1 MAIEEYGKSL
11 LADVRKRKDD
21 EAKKARK
28 REEKNA
34 LTAFAIKGA
43 VSIGNSMLKDKA
55 NVFLESEQFMRE
67 NMEFKKGYNISN
79 DVLTQEKLARDN
91 KLGYDAYW
99 SNVAPEATVS
109 EAMAQK
115 HGEAKKYSA
124 GDWKEHRSTLM
135 KEIGAEARKQHELGL
150 GDAQAF
156 INSTGSEGSDFYSN
170 YAKKSRPTSIK
181 DLIVNKTKSIFGGQD
196 LNAASR
202 EIKRKEYLG
211 KAQALIAYD
220 DAYEKSGNSRMSS
233 YFAEVTDA
241 LGAAAPVVKEEFM
254 DMGTKDGFGNA
265 VGKEKVFEAT
275 YWDGSV
281 RYLNANG
288 DSMTKRTLDLT
299 KQLTTFVGRNSGT
312 GAAATAVQGVG
323 AEVLTAYQTPEEKEF
338 LEDRIETSGK
348 GLSGPPKQKVMEQT
362 TRNIQANIAGLKII
376 FTDTYGLSEQA
387 ASKLAVVMYKNNLER
402 IEENRESSVIGVNV
416 YNHGNVLGVGL
427 SMAKQQST
435 TGRPRDFRDD
445 RVAQVFNSSKSKKLM
460 FDDYLELTPRGLESY
475 DAEVEASGNPEVK
488 KAHERTKGF
497 VAIAKANPQLKTL
510 PEIEAKYYKDL
521 AELPSAGTAIVP
533 PVIGTSA
540 PVVPEIVP
548 LSKLIKPTAAPSS
561 RGSSYLNPV
570 SGRRT
575 RQQAPTQIS
584 AYNKLLA
591 LQAVAQKK
599 KARADESTAAL
610 QPQFK
615 NQIGTPQK
623 ASIKAITELEKAY
636 EDYITTYGE

>member
-109 EAMAQK
+109 EAMTQK

-150 GDAQAF
+150 KDAQAF
-156 INSTGSEGSDFYSN
+156 INSTGSEGSEFYSN
-170 YAKKSRPTSIK
+170 YAKKSRPSSIK

-233 YFAEVTDA
+233 YFAEVTDD
-241 LGAAAPVVKEEFM
+241 LGAAAPIVKEKFM
-254 DMGTKDGFGNA
+254 DLGSVDGFGNPI
-265 VGKEKVFEAT
+265 GQEKVCLAI
-275 YWDGSV
+275 YWDTSE
-281 RYLNANG
+281 RYLNENG
-288 DSMTKRTLDLT
+288 DSMTKRTLDLA
-299 KQLTTFVGRNSGT
+299 KQLTTFVGNNSGT

-323 AEVLTAYQTPEEKEF
+323 AEVLTAYQTHEEKEF
-338 LEDRIETSGK
+338 LEERIEASGK

-376 FTDTYGLSEQA
+376 FTDTHGLSEQA

-427 SMAKQQST
+427 AMAEQQSNPK
-435 TGRPRDFRDD
+435 RPRDFRDD
-445 RVAQVFNSSKSKKLM
+445 KVAKVFNSSKSKKSM

-475 DAEVEASGNPEVK
+475 DAEVKASGNPEVK

-497 VAIAKANPQLKTL
+497 VAVAKANPKLKTL

-521 AELPSAGTAIVP
+521 AELPSAGTAIAP

-561 RGSSYLNPV
+561 RGSSYLNPI

-575 RQQAPTQIS
+575 RQQAPTQIN

-636 EDYITTYGE
+636 EDYITKYGE

>member
-21 EAKKARK
+21 EARKARK

-109 EAMAQK
+109 EAMTQK

-156 INSTGSEGSDFYSN
+156 INSTGSEGSDFYSS

-233 YFAEVTDA
+233 YFAEVTDS

-254 DMGTKDGFGNA
+254 DMGTVDGFGNA
-265 VGKEKVFEAT
+265 VGKEKVFLAT
-275 YWDGSV
+275 YWDGSE

-323 AEVLTAYQTPEEKEF
+323 AEVLTAYQTDEEKEF
-338 LEDRIETSGK
+338 LEDRIETSSK

-387 ASKLAVVMYKNNLER
+387 ASRLAVVMYKSNLER
-402 IEENRESSVIGVNV
+402 IEENRDSSVIGVNV

-427 SMAKQQST
+427 SMAKQQSNPK
-435 TGRPRDFRDD
+435 RPRDFRDD
-445 RVAQVFNSSKSKKLM
+445 RVGQVFNSSRAKKLM

-475 DAEVEASGNPEVK
+475 DAEVKASGNPEVE

-497 VAIAKANPQLKTL
+497 VAVAKANPQLKTL

-521 AELPSAGTAIVP
+521 AELPSAGTTIVP

-570 SGRRT
+570 SGRRA
-575 RQQAPTQIS
+575 RQQAPTQLN

-610 QPQFK
+610 KPQFK

-636 EDYITTYGE
+636 EDYITKYGE

>member
-21 EAKKARK
+21 EARKARK

-109 EAMAQK
+109 EAMTQK

-156 INSTGSEGSDFYSN
+156 INSTGSEGSEFYSN
-170 YAKKSRPTSIK
+170 YAKKSRPSSIK

-233 YFAEVTDA
+233 YFAEVTDS

-323 AEVLTAYQTPEEKEF
+323 AEVLTAYQTNEEKEF

-348 GLSGPPKQKVMEQT
+348 GLSGVPRTKAKEQT

-387 ASKLAVVMYKNNLER
+387 ASRLAVVMYKSNLER
-402 IEENRESSVIGVNV
+402 IEENRDSSVIGVNV

-427 SMAKQQST
+427 SMAKQQSNPK
-435 TGRPRDFRDD
+435 RPRDFRDD
-445 RVAQVFNSSKSKKLM
+445 RVAKVFNSSRAKKLM

-475 DAEVEASGNPEVK
+475 DAEVKASGNPEVK

-497 VAIAKANPQLKTL
+497 VAVAKANPKLKTL

-570 SGRRT
+570 SGRRA
-575 RQQAPTQIS
+575 RQQAPTQLN

-610 QPQFK
+610 KPQFRSR
-615 NQIGTPQK
+615 IGTPQK

>member
-21 EAKKARK
+21 EARKARK

-109 EAMAQK
+109 EAMTQK

-150 GDAQAF
+150 KDAQAF
-156 INSTGSEGSDFYSN
+156 INSTGSEGSEFYSN
-170 YAKKSRPTSIK
+170 YAKKSRPSSIK

-254 DMGTKDGFGNA
+254 DMGTEDGFGNA
-265 VGKEKVFEAT
+265 VGKEKVFLAT
-275 YWDGSV
+275 YWDGSE

-323 AEVLTAYQTPEEKEF
+323 AEVLTAYQTDEEKEF
-338 LEDRIETSGK
+338 LEDRIETSSK

-387 ASKLAVVMYKNNLER
+387 ASRLAVVMYKSNLER
-402 IEENRESSVIGVNV
+402 IEENRDSSVIGVNV

-445 RVAQVFNSSKSKKLM
+445 RVGQVFNSSKSKRLM

-475 DAEVEASGNPEVK
+475 DAEVKASGNPEVE
-488 KAHERTKGF
+488 KAHERIKGF
-497 VAIAKANPQLKTL
+497 VAVAKANPQLKTL

-548 LSKLIKPTAAPSS
+548 LSKLIKPSAAPAS

-570 SGRRT
+570 SGRRA
-575 RQQAPTQIS
+575 RQQAPTQLD

-610 QPQFK
+610 KPQFRSR
-615 NQIGTPQK
+615 IGTPQK

-636 EDYITTYGE
+636 EDYITKYGE

>member
-21 EAKKARK
+21 EARKARK

-109 EAMAQK
+109 EAMTQK

-150 GDAQAF
+150 KDAQAF
-156 INSTGSEGSDFYSN
+156 INSTGSEGSEFYSN
-170 YAKKSRPTSIK
+170 YAKKSRPSSIK

-233 YFAEVTDA
+233 YFAEVTDS

-254 DMGTKDGFGNA
+254 DMGTEDGFGNA

-323 AEVLTAYQTPEEKEF
+323 AEVLTAYQTDEDKKF
-338 LEDRIETSGK
+338 FKDRIETSAN
-348 GLSGPPKQKVMEQT
+348 GLSGPPEAKAKEQT

-427 SMAKQQST
+427 SMAEQQSNPK
-435 TGRPRDFRDD
+435 RPRDFRDD
-445 RVAQVFNSSKSKKLM
+445 KVAKVFNSSKSKKSM

-475 DAEVEASGNPEVK
+475 DAEVKASGNPEVE
-488 KAHERTKGF
+488 KAHERIKGF
-497 VAIAKANPQLKTL
+497 VAVAKANPQLKTL

-570 SGRRT
+570 SGRRA
-575 RQQAPTQIS
+575 RQQAPTQLN

-615 NQIGTPQK
+615 TQIGTPQK

-636 EDYITTYGE
+636 EDYITKYGE

>member
-21 EAKKARK
+21 EARKARK

-55 NVFLESEQFMRE
+55 NVFLEGEQFMRE

-109 EAMAQK
+109 EAMTQK

-156 INSTGSEGSDFYSN
+156 INSTGSEGSEFYSN
-170 YAKKSRPTSIK
+170 YAKKSRPSSIK

-233 YFAEVTDA
+233 YFAEVTDS

-254 DMGTKDGFGNA
+254 DMGTVDGFGNA
-265 VGKEKVFEAT
+265 VGKEKVFLAT
-275 YWDGSV
+275 YWDGSE

-323 AEVLTAYQTPEEKEF
+323 AEVLTAYQTDEEKEF
-338 LEDRIETSGK
+338 LEDRIETSSK

-387 ASKLAVVMYKNNLER
+387 ASRLAVVMYKSNLER
-402 IEENRESSVIGVNV
+402 IEENRDSSVIGVNV

-445 RVAQVFNSSKSKKLM
+445 RVGQVFNSSRAKKLM

-475 DAEVEASGNPEVK
+475 DAEVKASGNPEVE
-488 KAHERTKGF
+488 KAHERIKGF
-497 VAIAKANPQLKTL
+497 VAVAKANPQLKTL

-521 AELPSAGTAIVP
+521 AELPSAGTAIMP

-570 SGRRT
+570 SGRRA
-575 RQQAPTQIS
+575 RQQAPTQLN

-610 QPQFK
+610 KPQFRSR
-615 NQIGTPQK
+615 IGTPQK

-636 EDYITTYGE
+636 EDYITKYGE

>member
-21 EAKKARK
+21 EARKARK

-109 EAMAQK
+109 EAMTQK

-150 GDAQAF
+150 KDAQAF
-156 INSTGSEGSDFYSN
+156 INSTGSEGSEFYSN
-170 YAKKSRPTSIK
+170 YAKKSRPSSIK

-254 DMGTKDGFGNA
+254 DMGTEDGFGNA
-265 VGKEKVFEAT
+265 VGKEKVFLAT
-275 YWDGSV
+275 YWDGSE

-323 AEVLTAYQTPEEKEF
+323 AEVLTAYQTDEEKEF
-338 LEDRIETSGK
+338 LEDRIETSSK

-387 ASKLAVVMYKNNLER
+387 ASRLAVVMYKSNLER
-402 IEENRESSVIGVNV
+402 IEENRDSSVIGVNV

-427 SMAKQQST
+427 SMAKQQSNPK
-435 TGRPRDFRDD
+435 RPRDFRDD
-445 RVAQVFNSSKSKKLM
+445 RVAKVFNSSRAKKLM

-475 DAEVEASGNPEVK
+475 DAEVKASGNPEVK

-497 VAIAKANPQLKTL
+497 LAVAKANPKLKTL

-521 AELPSAGTAIVP
+521 AELPSAGTVIVP

-570 SGRRT
+570 SGRRA
-575 RQQAPTQIS
+575 RQQAPTQLD

-610 QPQFK
+610 KPQFK

>member
-233 YFAEVTDA
+233 YFAEVTDD
-241 LGAAAPVVKEEFM
+241 LGAAAPIVKEKFM
-254 DMGTKDGFGNA
+254 DMGSVDGFGNPI
-265 VGKEKVFEAT
+265 GQEKVFLAI
-275 YWDGSV
+275 YWDTSE
-281 RYLNANG
+281 RYLNENG
-288 DSMTKRTLDLT
+288 DSMTKRTLDLA
-299 KQLTTFVGRNSGT
+299 KQLTTFVGNNSGT

-338 LEDRIETSGK
+338 LEERIEASGK

-376 FTDTYGLSEQA
+376 FTDTHGLSEQA

-427 SMAKQQST
+427 SMAEQQSNPK
-435 TGRPRDFRDD
+435 RPRDFRDD

-575 RQQAPTQIS
+575 RQQAPTQLN

>member
-21 EAKKARK
+21 EARKARK

-156 INSTGSEGSDFYSN
+156 INSTGSEGSEFYSN
-170 YAKKSRPTSIK
+170 YAKKSRPSSIK

-254 DMGTKDGFGNA
+254 DMGTEDGFGNA
-265 VGKEKVFEAT
+265 VGKEKVFLAT
-275 YWDGSV
+275 YWDGSE

-323 AEVLTAYQTPEEKEF
+323 AEVLTAYQTDEEKEF
-338 LEDRIETSGK
+338 LEDRIETSSK

-427 SMAKQQST
+427 SMAEQQSNPK
-435 TGRPRDFRDD
+435 RPRDFRDD

-497 VAIAKANPQLKTL
+497 VAVAKANPKLKTL

-570 SGRRT
+570 SGRRA
-575 RQQAPTQIS
+575 RQQAPTQLN

-610 QPQFK
+610 KPQFRSR
-615 NQIGTPQK
+615 IGTPQK

-636 EDYITTYGE
+636 EDYITKYGE

>member
-21 EAKKARK
+21 EARKARK

-109 EAMAQK
+109 EAMTQK

-150 GDAQAF
+150 KDAQAF
-156 INSTGSEGSDFYSN
+156 INSTGSEGSEFYSN
-170 YAKKSRPTSIK
+170 YAKKSRPSSIK

-233 YFAEVTDA
+233 YFAEVTDS

-299 KQLTTFVGRNSGT
+299 KQLTTFVGNNSGT

-323 AEVLTAYQTPEEKEF
+323 AEVLTAYQTDEEKEF
-338 LEDRIETSGK
+338 LEDRIETSSK

-387 ASKLAVVMYKNNLER
+387 ASRLAVVMYKSNLER
-402 IEENRESSVIGVNV
+402 IEENRDSSVIGVNV

-427 SMAKQQST
+427 SMAKQQSNPK
-435 TGRPRDFRDD
+435 RPRDFRDD
-445 RVAQVFNSSKSKKLM
+445 RVAKVFNSSRAKKLM

-475 DAEVEASGNPEVK
+475 DAEVKASGNPEVK

-497 VAIAKANPQLKTL
+497 LAVAKANPKLKTL

-570 SGRRT
+570 SGRRA
-575 RQQAPTQIS
+575 RQQAPTQLN

-623 ASIKAITELEKAY
+623 ASIAAITELEKAY
-636 EDYITTYGE
+636 EDYITKYGE

>member
-21 EAKKARK
+21 EARKARK

-55 NVFLESEQFMRE
+55 NVFLEGEQFMRE

-109 EAMAQK
+109 EAMTQK

-150 GDAQAF
+150 KDAQAF
-156 INSTGSEGSDFYSN
+156 INSTGSEGSEFYSN
-170 YAKKSRPTSIK
+170 YAKKSRPSSIK

-233 YFAEVTDA
+233 YFAEVTDS

-254 DMGTKDGFGNA
+254 DMGTVDGFGNA
-265 VGKEKVFEAT
+265 VGKEKVFLAT
-275 YWDGSV
+275 YWDGSE

-323 AEVLTAYQTPEEKEF
+323 AEVLTAYQTDEEKEF
-338 LEDRIETSGK
+338 LEDRIETSSK

-387 ASKLAVVMYKNNLER
+387 ASRLAVVMYKSNLER
-402 IEENRESSVIGVNV
+402 IEENRDSSVIGVNV

-445 RVAQVFNSSKSKKLM
+445 RVGQVFNSSKSKRLM

-475 DAEVEASGNPEVK
+475 DAEVKASGNPEVE
-488 KAHERTKGF
+488 KAHERIKGF
-497 VAIAKANPQLKTL
+497 VAVAKANPQLKTL

-521 AELPSAGTAIVP
+521 AELPSAGTVIVP

-570 SGRRT
+570 SGRRA
-575 RQQAPTQIS
+575 RQQAPTQLN

-610 QPQFK
+610 KPQFK

>member
-1 MAIEEYGKSL
+1 
-11 LADVRKRKDD
+11 
-21 EAKKARK
+21 
-28 REEKNA
+28 
-34 LTAFAIKGA
+34 
-43 VSIGNSMLKDKA
+43 
-55 NVFLESEQFMRE
+55 
-67 NMEFKKGYNISN
+67 
-79 DVLTQEKLARDN
+79 
-91 KLGYDAYW
+91 
-99 SNVAPEATVS
+99 
-109 EAMAQK
+109 
-115 HGEAKKYSA
+115 
-124 GDWKEHRSTLM
+124 
-135 KEIGAEARKQHELGL
+135 
-150 GDAQAF
+150 
-156 INSTGSEGSDFYSN
+156 
-170 YAKKSRPTSIK
+170 
-181 DLIVNKTKSIFGGQD
+181 
-196 LNAASR
+196 
-202 EIKRKEYLG
+202 
-211 KAQALIAYD
+211 
-220 DAYEKSGNSRMSS
+220 MSS
-233 YFAEVTDA
+233 YFAEVTDD
-241 LGAAAPVVKEEFM
+241 LGAAAPIVKEKFM
-254 DMGTKDGFGNA
+254 DMGSVDGFGNPI
-265 VGKEKVFEAT
+265 GQEKVFLAI
-275 YWDGSV
+275 YWDTSE
-281 RYLNANG
+281 RYLNENG
-288 DSMTKRTLDLT
+288 DSMTKRTLDLA
-299 KQLTTFVGRNSGT
+299 KQLTTFVGNNSGT

-338 LEDRIETSGK
+338 LEERIEASGK

-376 FTDTYGLSEQA
+376 FTDTHGLSEQA

-427 SMAKQQST
+427 SMAEQQSNPK
-435 TGRPRDFRDD
+435 RPRDFRDD

-575 RQQAPTQIS
+575 RQQAPTQLN

>member
-109 EAMAQK
+109 EAMTQK

-156 INSTGSEGSDFYSN
+156 INSTGSEGSEFYSN
-170 YAKKSRPTSIK
+170 YAKKSRPSSIK

-233 YFAEVTDA
+233 YFAEVTDD
-241 LGAAAPVVKEEFM
+241 LGAAAPIVKEKFM
-254 DMGTKDGFGNA
+254 DMGSVDGFGNPI
-265 VGKEKVFEAT
+265 GQEKVFLAI
-275 YWDGSV
+275 YWDTSE
-281 RYLNANG
+281 RYLNENG
-288 DSMTKRTLDLT
+288 DSMTKRTLDLA
-299 KQLTTFVGRNSGT
+299 KQLTTFVGNNSGT

-338 LEDRIETSGK
+338 LEERIEASGK

-387 ASKLAVVMYKNNLER
+387 ASRLAVVMYKSNLER
-402 IEENRESSVIGVNV
+402 IEENRNSSVIGVNV

-445 RVAQVFNSSKSKKLM
+445 RVGQVFNSSRSKKLM

-475 DAEVEASGNPEVK
+475 DAEVKASGNPEVK

-497 VAIAKANPQLKTL
+497 VAVAKANPQLKTL

-575 RQQAPTQIS
+575 RQQAPTQLN